1 MELKKCYEKYVAEF
15 GNEKWSHIDYSDSE
29 ACQDFYNRIQDFIE
43 FSFIH
48 LTRSIL
54 SGEYIREE
62 EFGTVLDKFKQE
74 LADIPNPPVGPI
86 TTLKDRIQL
95 EVFYLGASL
104 FNALASYESFFF
116 LVRSKYKK
124 ADYENSN
131 VWLKRLFRKTDRQS
145 LLETFYNIT
154 IPICQQEYY
163 LFIDEGQAY
172 KILELR
178 SSIEMM
184 VQNTSVGVKEI
195 YTLLLQKT
203 AYILRRVRKEPLRY
217 VTSNFKEEKIPTNDL
232 DIGDYSLFEKRPVPD
247 KDNIRIAPFVSKMEM
262 YRTSLKREN
271 QIKLMDNLIAEFKR
285 VYGAYKSD
293 PKHGKSELE
302 KISDEFSWDSVY
314 NYLYNCRFSF
324 LTRVKKDI
332 KLKEIKEELRVIEDI
347 QAETSIRNFHP
358 YEKAI
363 QSIIDC
369 IQRHIDMEDINDH
382 LMEDKFSELE
392 RLISLYKECIKWC
405 KSHTFVAY
413 QLPFEESCVYSEKY
427 ELNLFV
433 PSPFV
438 NNDNYDALAKRADS
452 YEQQYKSQKMIYA
465 VTKEK
470 VEIDKI
476 KSSIKN
482 TDKKAF
488 DLIAIFTTAITFLF
502 GIVNIFIAND
512 EINLP
517 LLICNTMGLGVL
529 LILFMCLYLLVSPVL
544 IQQLPWKQYIMT
556 RRFYFG
562 IVAIVIYGI
571 LTGFL
576 YTKFDEMGRKAEE
589 EKARIEAAENEKA
602 AENEESAANEE
613 AAVKA
618 EEKVKEPFSKGKDS
632 EKSAPIQQELEATQ
646 YKEKK

>member
-1 MELKKCYEKYVAEF
+1 MELQVCYEKYKVEF
-15 GNEKWSHIDYSDSE
+15 GNEKWSHIDYNDGE
-29 ACQDFYNRIQDFIE
+29 ACQAFYNKIQDFIE

-54 SGEYIREE
+54 SGEYIREKN
-62 EFGTVLDKFKQE
+62 FGEILEKFKQE
-74 LADIPNPPVGPI
+74 LANIPNPPVGSI
-86 TTLKDRIQL
+86 TTPENRIQL
-95 EVFYLGASL
+95 EVFYLGSSL

-131 VWLKRLFRKTDRQS
+131 IWLKRLFRKTDRNS
-145 LLETFYNIT
+145 LLETFYNIA

-163 LFIDEGQAY
+163 LLVDEGRAY

-184 VQNTSVGVKEI
+184 AQNTSVGVKEI

-217 VTSNFKEEKIPTNDL
+217 ATSNFKEEITYPKDL
-232 DIGDYSLFEKRPVPD
+232 DIGDYSLFEKRTNSD
-247 KDNIRIAPFVSKMEM
+247 KDKIRIAPFVSKMEK
-262 YRTSLKREN
+262 YRTSLKNERE
-271 QIKLMDNLIAEFKR
+271 IKSMDNLIADFKR
-285 VYGAYKSD
+285 GYGAYKSD
-293 PKHGKSELE
+293 PKQKKSELE

-347 QAETSIRNFHP
+347 QAATSIRNFHP

-369 IQRHIDMEDINDH
+369 IQRHIDREDINDH

-392 RLISLYKECIKWC
+392 RLIPLYKERIKWC
-405 KSHTFVAY
+405 KSHTFIAF

-438 NNDNYDALAKRADS
+438 NNDDYDALAKRADS

-502 GIVNIFIAND
+502 GIVNIFIMND
-512 EINLP
+512 EVNLP

-529 LILFMCLYLLVSPVL
+529 LILFMCLYLLASPIL
-544 IQQLPWKQYIMT
+544 IQQLPWKQYVRT
-556 RRFYFG
+556 RRFYLG
-562 IVAIVIYGI
+562 IIAIIIYMG
-571 LTGFL
+571 LTCFL
-576 YTKFDEMGRKAEE
+576 YNRFEYIGSKVE
-589 EKARIEAAENEKA
+589 EKERTEDVEKA
-602 AENEESAANEE
+602 
-613 AAVKA
+613 
-618 EEKVKEPFSKGKDS
+618 S
-632 EKSAPIQQELEATQ
+632 EKEIQIQEPNNIQDKL
-646 YKEKK
+646 KE

>member
-1 MELKKCYEKYVAEF
+1 MELQVCYEKYKVEF
-15 GNEKWSHIDYSDSE
+15 GNEKWSHIDYNNGE
-29 ACQDFYNRIQDFIE
+29 ACQAFYNKIQDFIE

-54 SGEYIREE
+54 SGEYIREKN
-62 EFGTVLDKFKQE
+62 FGEILEKFKQE
-74 LADIPNPPVGPI
+74 LANIPNPPVGSI
-86 TTLKDRIQL
+86 TTPENRIQL
-95 EVFYLGASL
+95 EVFYLGSSL

-131 VWLKRLFRKTDRQS
+131 IWLKRLFRKTDRNS
-145 LLETFYNIT
+145 LLETFYNIA

-163 LFIDEGQAY
+163 LLVDEGRAY

-184 VQNTSVGVKEI
+184 AQNTSVGVKEI

-217 VTSNFKEEKIPTNDL
+217 ATSNFKEEITYPKDL
-232 DIGDYSLFEKRPVPD
+232 DIGDYSLFEKRTNSD
-247 KDNIRIAPFVSKMEM
+247 KDKIRIAPFVSKMEK
-262 YRTSLKREN
+262 YRTSLKNERE
-271 QIKLMDNLIAEFKR
+271 IKSMDNLIADFKR

-293 PKHGKSELE
+293 PKQKKSELE

-347 QAETSIRNFHP
+347 QAATSIRNFHP

-369 IQRHIDMEDINDH
+369 IQRHIDREDINDH

-392 RLISLYKECIKWC
+392 RLIPLYKERIKWC
-405 KSHTFVAY
+405 KSHTFIAF

-438 NNDNYDALAKRADS
+438 NNDDYDALAKRADS

-502 GIVNIFIAND
+502 GIVNIFIMND
-512 EINLP
+512 EVNLP

-529 LILFMCLYLLVSPVL
+529 LILFMCLYLLASPIL
-544 IQQLPWKQYIMT
+544 IQQLPWKQYVRT
-556 RRFYFG
+556 RRFYLG
-562 IVAIVIYGI
+562 IIAIIIYMG
-571 LTGFL
+571 LTCFL
-576 YTKFDEMGRKAEE
+576 YNRFEYIGSKVE
-589 EKARIEAAENEKA
+589 EKERTENVEKA
-602 AENEESAANEE
+602 
-613 AAVKA
+613 
-618 EEKVKEPFSKGKDS
+618 S
-632 EKSAPIQQELEATQ
+632 EKEIQIQEPNNIQDKL
-646 YKEKK
+646 KE

>member
-1 MELKKCYEKYVAEF
+1 MELQVCYEKYKVEF
-15 GNEKWSHIDYSDSE
+15 GNEKWSHIDYNDGE
-29 ACQDFYNRIQDFIE
+29 ACQAFYNKIQDFIE

-54 SGEYIREE
+54 SGEYIREKN
-62 EFGTVLDKFKQE
+62 FGEILEKFKQE
-74 LADIPNPPVGPI
+74 LANIPNPPVGSI
-86 TTLKDRIQL
+86 TTPENRIQL
-95 EVFYLGASL
+95 EVFYLGSSL

-131 VWLKRLFRKTDRQS
+131 IWLKRLFRKTDRNS
-145 LLETFYNIT
+145 LLETFYNIA

-163 LFIDEGQAY
+163 LLVDEGRAY

-184 VQNTSVGVKEI
+184 AQNTSVGVKEI

-217 VTSNFKEEKIPTNDL
+217 ATSNFKEEITYPKDL
-232 DIGDYSLFEKRPVPD
+232 DIGDYSLFEKRTNSD
-247 KDNIRIAPFVSKMEM
+247 KDKIRIAPFVSKMEK
-262 YRTSLKREN
+262 YRTSLKNERE
-271 QIKLMDNLIAEFKR
+271 IKSMDNLIADFKR

-293 PKHGKSELE
+293 PKQKKSELE

-347 QAETSIRNFHP
+347 QAATSIRNFHP

-369 IQRHIDMEDINDH
+369 IQRHIDREDINDH

-392 RLISLYKECIKWC
+392 RLIPLYKERIKWC
-405 KSHTFVAY
+405 KSHTFIAF

-438 NNDNYDALAKRADS
+438 NNDDYDALAKRADA

-502 GIVNIFIAND
+502 GIVNIFIMND
-512 EINLP
+512 EVNLP

-529 LILFMCLYLLVSPVL
+529 LILFMCLYLLASPIL
-544 IQQLPWKQYIMT
+544 IQQLPWKQYVRT
-556 RRFYFG
+556 RRFYLG
-562 IVAIVIYGI
+562 IIAIIIYMG
-571 LTGFL
+571 LTCFL
-576 YTKFDEMGRKAEE
+576 YNRFEYIGSKVE
-589 EKARIEAAENEKA
+589 EKERTENVKEKA
-602 AENEESAANEE
+602 
-613 AAVKA
+613 
-618 EEKVKEPFSKGKDS
+618 S
-632 EKSAPIQQELEATQ
+632 EKEIQIQEPNNIQDKL
-646 YKEKK
+646 KE

>member
-1 MELKKCYEKYVAEF
+1 MELQVCYEKYKVEF
-15 GNEKWSHIDYSDSE
+15 GNEKWSHIDYNDGE
-29 ACQDFYNRIQDFIE
+29 ACQAFYNKIQDFIE

-54 SGEYIREE
+54 SGEYIREKN
-62 EFGTVLDKFKQE
+62 FGEILEKFKQE
-74 LADIPNPPVGPI
+74 LANIPNPPVGSI
-86 TTLKDRIQL
+86 TTPENRIQL
-95 EVFYLGASL
+95 EVFYLGSSL

-131 VWLKRLFRKTDRQS
+131 IWLKRLFRKTDRNS
-145 LLETFYNIT
+145 LLETFYNIA

-163 LFIDEGQAY
+163 LLVDEGRAY

-184 VQNTSVGVKEI
+184 AQNTSVGVKEI

-217 VTSNFKEEKIPTNDL
+217 ATSNFKEEITYPKDL
-232 DIGDYSLFEKRPVPD
+232 DIGDYSLFEKRTNSD
-247 KDNIRIAPFVSKMEM
+247 KDKIRIAPFVSKMEK
-262 YRTSLKREN
+262 YRTSLKNERE
-271 QIKLMDNLIAEFKR
+271 IKSMDNLIADFKR

-293 PKHGKSELE
+293 PKQKKSELE

-347 QAETSIRNFHP
+347 QAATSIRNFHP

-369 IQRHIDMEDINDH
+369 IQRHIDREDINDH

-392 RLISLYKECIKWC
+392 RLIPLYKERIKWC
-405 KSHTFVAY
+405 KSHTFIAF

-438 NNDNYDALAKRADS
+438 NNDDYDALAKRADS

-502 GIVNIFIAND
+502 GIVNIFIMND
-512 EINLP
+512 EVNLP

-529 LILFMCLYLLVSPVL
+529 LILFMCLYLLASPIL
-544 IQQLPWKQYIMT
+544 IQQLPWKQYVMT
-556 RRFYFG
+556 RRFYLG
-562 IVAIVIYGI
+562 IIAIIIYMG
-571 LTGFL
+571 LTCFL
-576 YTKFDEMGRKAEE
+576 YNRFEYIGSKVE
-589 EKARIEAAENEKA
+589 EKERTEDVEKA
-602 AENEESAANEE
+602 
-613 AAVKA
+613 
-618 EEKVKEPFSKGKDS
+618 S
-632 EKSAPIQQELEATQ
+632 EKEIQIQEPNNIQDKL
-646 YKEKK
+646 KE

>member
-1 MELKKCYEKYVAEF
+1 EKNF
-15 GNEKWSHIDYSDSE
+15 GE
-29 ACQDFYNRIQDFIE
+29 
-43 FSFIH
+43 
-48 LTRSIL
+48 IL
-54 SGEYIREE
+54 E
-62 EFGTVLDKFKQE
+62 KFKQE
-74 LADIPNPPVGPI
+74 LANIPNPPVGSI
-86 TTLKDRIQL
+86 TTPENRIQL
-95 EVFYLGASL
+95 EVFYLGSSL

-131 VWLKRLFRKTDRQS
+131 IWLKRLFRKTDRNS
-145 LLETFYNIT
+145 LLETFYNIA

-163 LFIDEGQAY
+163 LLVDEGRAY

-184 VQNTSVGVKEI
+184 AQNTSVGVKEI

-217 VTSNFKEEKIPTNDL
+217 ATSNFKEEITYPKDL
-232 DIGDYSLFEKRPVPD
+232 DIGDYSLFEKRTNSD
-247 KDNIRIAPFVSKMEM
+247 KDKIRIAPFVSKMEK
-262 YRTSLKREN
+262 YRTSLKNERE
-271 QIKLMDNLIAEFKR
+271 IKSMDNLIADFKR

-293 PKHGKSELE
+293 PKQKKSELE

-347 QAETSIRNFHP
+347 QAATSIRNFHP

-369 IQRHIDMEDINDH
+369 IQRHIDREDINDH

-392 RLISLYKECIKWC
+392 RLIPLYKERIKWC
-405 KSHTFVAY
+405 KSHTFIAF

-438 NNDNYDALAKRADS
+438 NNDDYDALAKRADS

-502 GIVNIFIAND
+502 GIVNIFIMND
-512 EINLP
+512 EVNLP

-529 LILFMCLYLLVSPVL
+529 LILFMCLYLLASPIL
-544 IQQLPWKQYIMT
+544 IQQLPWKQYVRT
-556 RRFYFG
+556 RRFYLG
-562 IVAIVIYGI
+562 IIAIIIYMG
-571 LTGFL
+571 LTCFL
-576 YTKFDEMGRKAEE
+576 YNRFEYIGSKVE
-589 EKARIEAAENEKA
+589 EKERTEDVEKA
-602 AENEESAANEE
+602 
-613 AAVKA
+613 
-618 EEKVKEPFSKGKDS
+618 S
-632 EKSAPIQQELEATQ
+632 EKEIQIQEPNNIQDKL
-646 YKEKK
+646 KE

>member
-1 MELKKCYEKYVAEF
+1 MELQVCYEKYKVEF
-15 GNEKWSHIDYSDSE
+15 GNEKWSHINYNDGE
-29 ACQDFYNRIQDFIE
+29 ACQAFYNKIQDFIE

-54 SGEYIREE
+54 SGEYIREKN
-62 EFGTVLDKFKQE
+62 FGEILEKFKQE
-74 LADIPNPPVGPI
+74 LANIPNPPVGPI
-86 TTLKDRIQL
+86 TTPENRIQL
-95 EVFYLGASL
+95 EVFYLGSSL

-131 VWLKRLFRKTDRQS
+131 IWLKRLFRKTDRNS
-145 LLETFYNIT
+145 LLETFYNIA

-163 LFIDEGQAY
+163 LLVDEGRAY

-178 SSIEMM
+178 SSIEMIA
-184 VQNTSVGVKEI
+184 QNTSVGVKEI
-195 YTLLLQKT
+195 CTLLLQKT
-203 AYILRRVRKEPLRY
+203 AFILRRVRIEPLRY
-217 VTSNFKEEKIPTNDL
+217 ITSNLKEETIYPDKL
-232 DIGDYSLFEKRPVPD
+232 DVGDYSLFEKICEQCSDPD
-247 KDNIRIAPFVSKMEM
+247 SDSKDDKIAPFVSKMEM

-392 RLISLYKECIKWC
+392 RLIPLYKECIKWC

-562 IVAIVIYGI
+562 IVAIVIYGV

-589 EKARIEAAENEKA
+589 EKARIEAVENK
-602 AENEESAANEE
+602 ESAANEE

>member
-1 MELKKCYEKYVAEF
+1 MELQVCYEKYKVEF
-15 GNEKWSHIDYSDSE
+15 GNEKWSHIDYNDGE
-29 ACQDFYNRIQDFIE
+29 ACQAFYNKIQDFIE

-54 SGEYIREE
+54 SGEYIREKN
-62 EFGTVLDKFKQE
+62 FGEILEKFKQE
-74 LADIPNPPVGPI
+74 LANIPNPPVGSI
-86 TTLKDRIQL
+86 TTPENRIQL
-95 EVFYLGASL
+95 EVSYLGSSL

-131 VWLKRLFRKTDRQS
+131 IWLKRLFRKTDRNS
-145 LLETFYNIT
+145 LLETFYNIA

-163 LFIDEGQAY
+163 LLVDEGRAY

-184 VQNTSVGVKEI
+184 AQNTSVGVKEI

-217 VTSNFKEEKIPTNDL
+217 ATSNFKEEITYPKDL
-232 DIGDYSLFEKRPVPD
+232 DIGDYSLFEKRTNSD
-247 KDNIRIAPFVSKMEM
+247 KDKIRIAPFVSKMEK
-262 YRTSLKREN
+262 YRTSLKNERE
-271 QIKLMDNLIAEFKR
+271 IKSMDNLIADFKR

-293 PKHGKSELE
+293 PKQKKSELE

-347 QAETSIRNFHP
+347 QAATSIRNFHP

-369 IQRHIDMEDINDH
+369 IQRHIDREDINDH

-392 RLISLYKECIKWC
+392 RLIPLYKERIKWC
-405 KSHTFVAY
+405 KSHTFIAF

-438 NNDNYDALAKRADS
+438 NNDDYDALAKRADS

-502 GIVNIFIAND
+502 GIVNIFIMND
-512 EINLP
+512 EVNLP

-529 LILFMCLYLLVSPVL
+529 LILFMCLYLLASPIL
-544 IQQLPWKQYIMT
+544 IQQLPWKQYVRT
-556 RRFYFG
+556 RRFYLG
-562 IVAIVIYGI
+562 IIAVIIYMG
-571 LTGFL
+571 LTCFL
-576 YTKFDEMGRKAEE
+576 YNRFEYIGSKVE
-589 EKARIEAAENEKA
+589 EKERTENVEKA
-602 AENEESAANEE
+602 
-613 AAVKA
+613 
-618 EEKVKEPFSKGKDS
+618 S
-632 EKSAPIQQELEATQ
+632 EKEIQIQEPNNIQDKL
-646 YKEKK
+646 KE

>member
-1 MELKKCYEKYVAEF
+1 MVKHVKL
-15 GNEKWSHIDYSDSE
+15 
-29 ACQDFYNRIQDFIE
+29 

-54 SGEYIREE
+54 SGEYIREKN
-62 EFGTVLDKFKQE
+62 FGEILEKFKQE
-74 LADIPNPPVGPI
+74 LANIPNPPVGSI
-86 TTLKDRIQL
+86 TTPENRIQL
-95 EVFYLGASL
+95 EVFYLGSSL

-131 VWLKRLFRKTDRQS
+131 IWLKRLFRKTDRNS
-145 LLETFYNIT
+145 LLETFYNIA

-163 LFIDEGQAY
+163 LLVDEGRAY

-184 VQNTSVGVKEI
+184 AQNTSVGVKEI

-217 VTSNFKEEKIPTNDL
+217 ATSNFKEEITYPKDL
-232 DIGDYSLFEKRPVPD
+232 DIGDYSLFEKRTNSD
-247 KDNIRIAPFVSKMEM
+247 KDKIRIAPFVSKMEK
-262 YRTSLKREN
+262 YRTSLKNERE
-271 QIKLMDNLIAEFKR
+271 IKSMDNLIADFKR

-293 PKHGKSELE
+293 PKQKKSELE

-347 QAETSIRNFHP
+347 QAATSIRNFHP

-369 IQRHIDMEDINDH
+369 IQRHIDREDINDH

-392 RLISLYKECIKWC
+392 RLIPLYKERIKWC
-405 KSHTFVAY
+405 KSHTFIAF

-438 NNDNYDALAKRADS
+438 NNDDYDALAKRADS

-502 GIVNIFIAND
+502 GIVNIFIMND
-512 EINLP
+512 EVNLP

-529 LILFMCLYLLVSPVL
+529 LILFMCLYLLASPIL
-544 IQQLPWKQYIMT
+544 IQQLPWKQYVRT
-556 RRFYFG
+556 RRFYLG
-562 IVAIVIYGI
+562 IIAIIIYMG
-571 LTGFL
+571 LTCFL
-576 YTKFDEMGRKAEE
+576 YNRFEYIGSKVE
-589 EKARIEAAENEKA
+589 EKERTENVEKA
-602 AENEESAANEE
+602 
-613 AAVKA
+613 
-618 EEKVKEPFSKGKDS
+618 S
-632 EKSAPIQQELEATQ
+632 EKEIQIQEPNNIQDKL
-646 YKEKK
+646 KE

>member
-1 MELKKCYEKYVAEF
+1 MELQVCYEKYKVEF
-15 GNEKWSHIDYSDSE
+15 GNEKWSHIDYNDGE
-29 ACQDFYNRIQDFIE
+29 ACQAFYNKIQDFIE

-54 SGEYIREE
+54 SGEYIREKN
-62 EFGTVLDKFKQE
+62 FGEILEKFKQE
-74 LADIPNPPVGPI
+74 LANIPNPPVGSI
-86 TTLKDRIQL
+86 TTPENRIQL
-95 EVFYLGASL
+95 EVFYLGSSL

-131 VWLKRLFRKTDRQS
+131 IWLKRLFRKTDRNS
-145 LLETFYNIT
+145 LLETFYNIA

-163 LFIDEGQAY
+163 LLVDEGRAY
-172 KILELR
+172 KSLELR

-184 VQNTSVGVKEI
+184 AQNTSVGVKEI

-217 VTSNFKEEKIPTNDL
+217 ATSNFKEEITYPKDL
-232 DIGDYSLFEKRPVPD
+232 DIGDYSLFEKRTNSD
-247 KDNIRIAPFVSKMEM
+247 KDKIRIAPFVSKMEK
-262 YRTSLKREN
+262 YRTSLKNERE
-271 QIKLMDNLIAEFKR
+271 IKSMDNLIADFKR

-293 PKHGKSELE
+293 PKQKKSELE

-347 QAETSIRNFHP
+347 QAATSIRNFHP

-369 IQRHIDMEDINDH
+369 IQRHIDREDINDH

-392 RLISLYKECIKWC
+392 RLIPLYKERIKWC
-405 KSHTFVAY
+405 KSHTFIAF

-438 NNDNYDALAKRADS
+438 NNDDYDALAKRADS

-502 GIVNIFIAND
+502 GIVNIFIMND
-512 EINLP
+512 EVNLP

-529 LILFMCLYLLVSPVL
+529 LILFMCLYLLASPIL
-544 IQQLPWKQYIMT
+544 IQQLPWKQYVRT
-556 RRFYFG
+556 RRFYLG
-562 IVAIVIYGI
+562 IIAVIIYMG
-571 LTGFL
+571 LTCFL
-576 YTKFDEMGRKAEE
+576 YNRFEYIGSKVE
-589 EKARIEAAENEKA
+589 EKERTENVKEKA
-602 AENEESAANEE
+602 
-613 AAVKA
+613 
-618 EEKVKEPFSKGKDS
+618 S
-632 EKSAPIQQELEATQ
+632 EKEIQIQEPNNIQDKL
-646 YKEKK
+646 KE

>member
-1 MELKKCYEKYVAEF
+1 MELQVCYEKYKVEF
-15 GNEKWSHIDYSDSE
+15 GNEKWSHIDYNNGE
-29 ACQDFYNRIQDFIE
+29 ACQAFYNKIQDFIE

-54 SGEYIREE
+54 SGEYIREKN
-62 EFGTVLDKFKQE
+62 FGEILEKFKQE
-74 LADIPNPPVGPI
+74 LANIPNPPVGSI
-86 TTLKDRIQL
+86 TTPENRIRL
-95 EVFYLGASL
+95 EVFYLGSSL

-131 VWLKRLFRKTDRQS
+131 IWLKRLFRKTDRNS
-145 LLETFYNIT
+145 LLETFYNIA

-163 LFIDEGQAY
+163 LLVDEGRAY

-184 VQNTSVGVKEI
+184 AQNTSVGVKEI

-217 VTSNFKEEKIPTNDL
+217 ATSNFKEEITYPKDL
-232 DIGDYSLFEKRPVPD
+232 DIGDYSLFEKRTNSD
-247 KDNIRIAPFVSKMEM
+247 KDKIRIAPFVSKMEK
-262 YRTSLKREN
+262 YRTSLKNERE
-271 QIKLMDNLIAEFKR
+271 IKSMDNLIADFKR

-293 PKHGKSELE
+293 PKQKKSELE

-347 QAETSIRNFHP
+347 QAATSIRNFHP

-369 IQRHIDMEDINDH
+369 IQRHIDREDINDH

-392 RLISLYKECIKWC
+392 RLIPLYKERIKWC
-405 KSHTFVAY
+405 KSHTFIAF

-438 NNDNYDALAKRADS
+438 NNDDYDALAKRADS

-502 GIVNIFIAND
+502 GIVNIFIMND
-512 EINLP
+512 EVNLP

-529 LILFMCLYLLVSPVL
+529 LILFMCLYLLASPIL
-544 IQQLPWKQYIMT
+544 IQQLPWKQYVRT
-556 RRFYFG
+556 RRFYLG
-562 IVAIVIYGI
+562 IIAIIIYMG
-571 LTGFL
+571 LTCFL
-576 YTKFDEMGRKAEE
+576 YNRFEYIGSKVE
-589 EKARIEAAENEKA
+589 EKERTENVEKA
-602 AENEESAANEE
+602 
-613 AAVKA
+613 
-618 EEKVKEPFSKGKDS
+618 S
-632 EKSAPIQQELEATQ
+632 EKEIQIQEPNNIQDKL
-646 YKEKK
+646 KE

>member
-1 MELKKCYEKYVAEF
+1 MELQVCYEKYKVEF
-15 GNEKWSHIDYSDSE
+15 GNEKWSHIDYNDGE
-29 ACQDFYNRIQDFIE
+29 ACQAFYNKIQDFIE

-54 SGEYIREE
+54 SGEYIREKN
-62 EFGTVLDKFKQE
+62 FGEILEKFKQE
-74 LADIPNPPVGPI
+74 LANIPNPPVGSI
-86 TTLKDRIQL
+86 TTPENRIQL
-95 EVFYLGASL
+95 EVFYLGSSL

-131 VWLKRLFRKTDRQS
+131 IWLKRLFRKTDRNS
-145 LLETFYNIT
+145 LLETFYNIA

-163 LFIDEGQAY
+163 LLVDEGRAY

-184 VQNTSVGVKEI
+184 AQNTSVGVKEI

-217 VTSNFKEEKIPTNDL
+217 ATSNFKEEITYPKDL
-232 DIGDYSLFEKRPVPD
+232 DIGDYSLFEKRTNSD
-247 KDNIRIAPFVSKMEM
+247 KDKIRIAPFVSKMEK
-262 YRTSLKREN
+262 YRTSLKNERE
-271 QIKLMDNLIAEFKR
+271 IKSMDNLIADFKR

-293 PKHGKSELE
+293 PKQKKSELE

-332 KLKEIKEELRVIEDI
+332 KLKEIKEELRVIEYI
-347 QAETSIRNFHP
+347 QAATSIRNFHP

-369 IQRHIDMEDINDH
+369 IQRHIDREDINDH

-392 RLISLYKECIKWC
+392 RLIPLYKERIKWC
-405 KSHTFVAY
+405 KSHTFIAF

-438 NNDNYDALAKRADS
+438 NNDDYDALAKRADS

-502 GIVNIFIAND
+502 GIVNIFIMND
-512 EINLP
+512 EVNLP

-529 LILFMCLYLLVSPVL
+529 LILFMCLYLLASPIL
-544 IQQLPWKQYIMT
+544 IQQLPWKQYVRT
-556 RRFYFG
+556 RRFYLG
-562 IVAIVIYGI
+562 IIAIIIYMG
-571 LTGFL
+571 LTCFL
-576 YTKFDEMGRKAEE
+576 YNRFEYIGSKVE
-589 EKARIEAAENEKA
+589 EKERTENVKEKA
-602 AENEESAANEE
+602 
-613 AAVKA
+613 
-618 EEKVKEPFSKGKDS
+618 S
-632 EKSAPIQQELEATQ
+632 EKEVQIQESNNIQDKL
-646 YKEKK
+646 KE

>member
-1 MELKKCYEKYVAEF
+1 MELQVCYEKYKVEF
-15 GNEKWSHIDYSDSE
+15 GNEKWSHIDYNDGE
-29 ACQDFYNRIQDFIE
+29 ACQAFYNKIQDFIE

-54 SGEYIREE
+54 SGEYIREKN
-62 EFGTVLDKFKQE
+62 FGEILEKFKQE
-74 LADIPNPPVGPI
+74 LANIPNPPVGSI
-86 TTLKDRIQL
+86 TTPENRIQL
-95 EVFYLGASL
+95 EVFYLGSSL

-131 VWLKRLFRKTDRQS
+131 IWLKRLFRKTDRNS
-145 LLETFYNIT
+145 LLETFYNIA

-163 LFIDEGQAY
+163 LLVDEGRAY

-184 VQNTSVGVKEI
+184 AQNTSVGVKEI

-217 VTSNFKEEKIPTNDL
+217 ATSNFKEEITYPKDL
-232 DIGDYSLFEKRPVPD
+232 DIGDYSLFEKRTNSD
-247 KDNIRIAPFVSKMEM
+247 KDKIRIAPFVSKMEK
-262 YRTSLKREN
+262 YRTSLKNERE
-271 QIKLMDNLIAEFKR
+271 IKSMDNLIADFKR

-293 PKHGKSELE
+293 PKQKKSELE

-347 QAETSIRNFHP
+347 QAATSIRNFHP

-369 IQRHIDMEDINDH
+369 IQRHIDREDINDH

-392 RLISLYKECIKWC
+392 RLIPLYKERIKWC
-405 KSHTFVAY
+405 KSHTFIAF

-438 NNDNYDALAKRADS
+438 NNDDYDALAKRADS

-502 GIVNIFIAND
+502 GIVNIFIMND
-512 EINLP
+512 EVNLP

-529 LILFMCLYLLVSPVL
+529 LILFMCLYLLASPIL
-544 IQQLPWKQYIMT
+544 IQQLPWKQYVRT
-556 RRFYFG
+556 RRFYLG
-562 IVAIVIYGI
+562 IIAVIIYMG
-571 LTGFL
+571 LTCFL
-576 YTKFDEMGRKAEE
+576 YNRFEYIGSKVE
-589 EKARIEAAENEKA
+589 EKERTENVKEKA
-602 AENEESAANEE
+602 
-613 AAVKA
+613 
-618 EEKVKEPFSKGKDS
+618 S
-632 EKSAPIQQELEATQ
+632 EKEIQIQEPNNIQDKL
-646 YKEKK
+646 KE

>member
-1 MELKKCYEKYVAEF
+1 MELQVCYEKYKVEF
-15 GNEKWSHIDYSDSE
+15 GNEKWSHIDYNDGE
-29 ACQDFYNRIQDFIE
+29 ACQAFYNKIQDFIE

-54 SGEYIREE
+54 SGEYIREKN
-62 EFGTVLDKFKQE
+62 FGEILEKFKQE
-74 LADIPNPPVGPI
+74 LANIPNPPVGSI
-86 TTLKDRIQL
+86 TTPENRIQL
-95 EVFYLGASL
+95 EVFYLGSSL

-131 VWLKRLFRKTDRQS
+131 IWLKRLFRKTDRNS
-145 LLETFYNIT
+145 LLETFYNIA

-163 LFIDEGQAY
+163 LLVDEGRAY

-184 VQNTSVGVKEI
+184 AQNTSVGVKEI

-217 VTSNFKEEKIPTNDL
+217 ATSNFKEEITYPKDL
-232 DIGDYSLFEKRPVPD
+232 DIGDYSLFEKRTNSD
-247 KDNIRIAPFVSKMEM
+247 KDKIRIAPFVSKMEK
-262 YRTSLKREN
+262 YRTSLKNERE
-271 QIKLMDNLIAEFKR
+271 IKSMDNLIADFKR

-293 PKHGKSELE
+293 PKQKKSELE

-347 QAETSIRNFHP
+347 QAATSIRNFHP

-369 IQRHIDMEDINDH
+369 IQRHIDREDINDH

-392 RLISLYKECIKWC
+392 RLIPLYKERIKWC
-405 KSHTFVAY
+405 KSHTFIAF

-438 NNDNYDALAKRADS
+438 NNDDYDALAKRADS

-502 GIVNIFIAND
+502 GIVNIFIMND
-512 EINLP
+512 EVNLP

-529 LILFMCLYLLVSPVL
+529 LILFMCLYLLASPIL
-544 IQQLPWKQYIMT
+544 IQQLPWKQYVRT
-556 RRFYFG
+556 RRFYLG
-562 IVAIVIYGI
+562 IIAVIIYMG
-571 LTGFL
+571 LTCFL
-576 YTKFDEMGRKAEE
+576 YNRFEYIGSKVE
-589 EKARIEAAENEKA
+589 EKERTENVEKA
-602 AENEESAANEE
+602 
-613 AAVKA
+613 
-618 EEKVKEPFSKGKDS
+618 S
-632 EKSAPIQQELEATQ
+632 EKEIQIQEPNNIQDKL
-646 YKEKK
+646 KE

>member
-1 MELKKCYEKYVAEF
+1 MELQVCYEKYKVEF
-15 GNEKWSHIDYSDSE
+15 GNEKWSHIDYNDGE
-29 ACQDFYNRIQDFIE
+29 ACQAFYNKIQDFIE

-54 SGEYIREE
+54 SGEYIREKN
-62 EFGTVLDKFKQE
+62 FGEILEKFKQE
-74 LADIPNPPVGPI
+74 LANIPNPPVGSI
-86 TTLKDRIQL
+86 TTPENRIQL
-95 EVFYLGASL
+95 EVFYLGSSL

-131 VWLKRLFRKTDRQS
+131 IWLKRLFRKTDRNS
-145 LLETFYNIT
+145 LLETFYNIA

-163 LFIDEGQAY
+163 LLVDEGRAY

-184 VQNTSVGVKEI
+184 AQNTSVGVKEI

-217 VTSNFKEEKIPTNDL
+217 ATSNFKEEITYPKDL
-232 DIGDYSLFEKRPVPD
+232 DIGDYSLFEKRTNSD
-247 KDNIRIAPFVSKMEM
+247 KDKIRIAPFVSKMEK
-262 YRTSLKREN
+262 YRTSLKNERE
-271 QIKLMDNLIAEFKR
+271 IKSMDNLIADFKR

-293 PKHGKSELE
+293 PKQKKSELE

-347 QAETSIRNFHP
+347 QAATSIRNFHP

-369 IQRHIDMEDINDH
+369 IQRHIDREDINDH

-392 RLISLYKECIKWC
+392 RLIPLYKERIKWC
-405 KSHTFVAY
+405 KSHTFIAF

-438 NNDNYDALAKRADS
+438 NNDDYDALAKRADS

-502 GIVNIFIAND
+502 GIVNIFIMND
-512 EINLP
+512 EVNLP

-529 LILFMCLYLLVSPVL
+529 LILFMCLYLLASPIL
-544 IQQLPWKQYIMT
+544 IQQLPWKQYVRT
-556 RRFYFG
+556 RRFYLG
-562 IVAIVIYGI
+562 IIAIIIYMG
-571 LTGFL
+571 LTCFL
-576 YTKFDEMGRKAEE
+576 YNRFEYIGSKVE
-589 EKARIEAAENEKA
+589 EKERTEDVEKA
-602 AENEESAANEE
+602 
-613 AAVKA
+613 
-618 EEKVKEPFSKGKDS
+618 S
-632 EKSAPIQQELEATQ
+632 EKEIQIQEPNNIQDKL
-646 YKEKK
+646 KE